1 MIWKFDGILA
11 SNKVESTVVESYE
24 LFLNLEEESIFYGK
38 VAWTIIRT
46 NQSNSW
52 AKPRLKIVRAS
63 Q

>member
-46 NQSNSW
+46 NQSNS
-52 AKPRLKIVRAS
+52 
-63 Q
+63 